1 MAPTAPLD
9 VLTVA
14 LVARFL
20 RTNNYSTTLKA
31 LIHEAGLAPDVGQT
45 SGDDTNNWTIQGLLE
60 EKKAY
65 DHSANF
71 ERYGN
76 ENKEI
81 ALWSEPGKPQILA
94 RCLSQCPLPRR
105 QAWINRLDSV

>member
-1 MAPTAPLD
+1 MAPNTPID
-9 VLTVA
+9 VLTAA

-20 RTNNYSTTLKA
+20 RSNNYSATLKA

-71 ERYGN
+71 ERYGSN
-76 ENKEI
+76 SKET
-81 ALWSEPGKPQILA
+81 ALWREPGEI
-94 RCLSQCPLPRR
+94 
-105 QAWINRLDSV
+105 